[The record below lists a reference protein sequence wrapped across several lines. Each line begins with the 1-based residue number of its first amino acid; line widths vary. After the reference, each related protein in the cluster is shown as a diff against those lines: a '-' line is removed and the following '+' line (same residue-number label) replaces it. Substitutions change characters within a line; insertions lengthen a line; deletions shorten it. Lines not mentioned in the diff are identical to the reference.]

1 MRRLCITM
9 SSRIMRRRIL
19 RRSCASVVGVV
30 GCASVGGDAD
40 DDAAAD
46 EADAD
51 ADDDDDDDG
60 INVIC
65 RCLMVKDGHL
75 SFACGT
81 GQATMSLEWWL
92 DVTRWSIPWNR

>member
-1 MRRLCITM
+1 MYLQANIYVDDDDNDNDNDNDDDDDNDGNDATADDDDADAD
-9 SSRIMRRRIL
+9 S
-19 RRSCASVVGVV
+19 
-30 GCASVGGDAD
+30 DAD
-40 DDAAAD
+40 DDH
-46 EADAD
+46 
-51 ADDDDDDDG
+51 DDDG